1 VNEHKGGL
9 MLSREERAALIS
21 QYAAGPARL
30 EAALATVP
38 AGARQWRPAPGEW
51 SAHEIIV
58 HCADSE
64 TNSAGR
70 IRYVLAERDV
80 QIIGYDQDAWAIA
93 FDYHA
98 LPLEPAL
105 ATIAAVRANTVP
117 LLERLTDE
125 DWARA
130 GHHSESGRYS
140 AEDWLQVYA
149 EHLELHVRQIAANV
163 AAWQTQHAPVGVAGS

>member
-1 VNEHKGGL
+1 
-9 MLSREERAALIS
+9 MLSREERAALID

-30 EAALATVP
+30 EAALARVP
-38 AGARQWRPAPGEW
+38 AEARQWRPAPGEW
-51 SAHEIIV
+51 SAHEIII

-64 TNSAGR
+64 TVSAGR
-70 IRYVLAERDV
+70 IRYVVAEREV
-80 QIIGYDQDAWAIA
+80 QIIGYDQDAWAIT

-105 ATIAAVRANTVP
+105 ATVAAVRANTVP
-117 LLERLTDE
+117 LLERLTEE

-140 AEDWLQVYA
+140 AEGWLQIYA
-149 EHLELHVRQIAANV
+149 EHLELHVLQIAANV
-163 AAWQTQHAPVGVAGS
+163 AAWQERHATAGVTGS